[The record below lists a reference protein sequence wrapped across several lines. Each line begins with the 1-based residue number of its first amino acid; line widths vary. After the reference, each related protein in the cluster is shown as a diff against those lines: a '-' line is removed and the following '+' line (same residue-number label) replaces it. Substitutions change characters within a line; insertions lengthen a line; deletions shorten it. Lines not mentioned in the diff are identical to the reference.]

1 MICGPFRAPV
11 LGPMPGSSGTCGQ
24 GYCSSRTQ
32 FWLMRGPWGSASP
45 PLLLSEA
52 YLRFKG
58 LPFSMAVECDS
69 LLPPHPS
76 VAMHFTIW
84 AGKGPGAFASCLLA
98 SLPPSSLSL
107 PLPIWHPPVA
117 SPSFLPC
124 SSSSCL
130 LLSPYLLSV
139 FVSTLRMLGLVS
151 SFLPALVLEIR
162 TPCGLPRSVHLDL
175 PRLFHVE
182 WIFCALAPGALELGS
197 PFAGNWIPCEIR
209 VREGPQDRRL
219 VMGLQAT
226 QLAQGLSLLPM
237 CSWAPTDL

>member
-32 FWLMRGPWGSASP
+32 FWLMGGPWGSASP

-98 SLPPSSLSL
+98 SLPPSSLPL

-139 FVSTLRMLGLVS
+139 FVSTLSCLDVRSCL
-151 SFLPALVLEIR
+151 FLSPCPGIGDSHTLRSPPECPSGPPQIL
-162 TPCGLPRSVHLDL
+162 PCGMDLLRSCFWGSRTRKPFCWELD
-175 PRLFHVE
+175 
-182 WIFCALAPGALELGS
+182 
-197 PFAGNWIPCEIR
+197 
-209 VREGPQDRRL
+209 
-219 VMGLQAT
+219 
-226 QLAQGLSLLPM
+226 SL
-237 CSWAPTDL
+237 